1 MLRKNTVAF
10 IQPCIMLCFTPPPTF
25 STCFCPRT
33 HAEEYSPVSA
43 EVRIFI
49 ILTLRRFRIMK
60 NYQPLDSCP
69 DVRSFQLCLG
79 NQARRRENRG
89 ERMASTREQKRTAK
103 CSLLK
108 NLFSHLSAGV
118 NAVKTI
124 SAEQMEWRVSSVQE
138 IQSNHFTW
146 KISQTSVP
154 MEPQNE
160 RQKWR
165 ETDERAGDRMPKLP
179 PSWRPLFTQLQNTSC
194 GKSQQLQAR

>member
-1 MLRKNTVAF
+1 MGVSIRDAPKEH
-10 IQPCIMLCFTPPPTF
+10 CCFHSALYYVVFYSPSPPTF

-33 HAEEYSPVSA
+33 HVEEYSPVSA

-69 DVRSFQLCLG
+69 DVRSFQLCRS

-89 ERMASTREQKRTAK
+89 ERIASTRVQKRTAK

-124 SAEQMEWRVSSVQE
+124 SAEQME
-138 IQSNHFTW
+138 
-146 KISQTSVP
+146 
-154 MEPQNE
+154 
-160 RQKWR
+160 
-165 ETDERAGDRMPKLP
+165 
-179 PSWRPLFTQLQNTSC
+179 
-194 GKSQQLQAR
+194 